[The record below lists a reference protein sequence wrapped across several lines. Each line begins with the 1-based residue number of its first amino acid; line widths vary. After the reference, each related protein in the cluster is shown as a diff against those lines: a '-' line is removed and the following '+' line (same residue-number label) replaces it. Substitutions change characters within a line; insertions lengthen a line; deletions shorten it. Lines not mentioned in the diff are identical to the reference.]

1 MPDER
6 INCITTF
13 NYSNTPELSDY
24 GAKTTVEYNG
34 NCLKQ
39 DSNIYTHAKI
49 VNIYIGC
56 ELSKNYNMSSC
67 PTLEKCLFGAVS
79 LTKHIDIDKYEY
91 LEYGIGFNRH
101 RSFSH
106 PGDGTGRN
114 LILFGVDVSLI
125 IEKKMLIIE
134 KIWCFNFC

>member
-1 MPDER
+1 
-6 INCITTF
+6 
-13 NYSNTPELSDY
+13 
-24 GAKTTVEYNG
+24 
-34 NCLKQ
+34 
-39 DSNIYTHAKI
+39 
-49 VNIYIGC
+49 
-56 ELSKNYNMSSC
+56 MSSC

-101 RSFSH
+101 RFFSH
-106 PGDGTGRN
+106 LGDGTGRN

-134 KIWCFNFC
+134 KIWCFNSC